1 MSGHSKWASIKH
13 KKAANDSKKG
23 KIWSKIAKE
32 ITIAVK
38 EGGSPDPDQNARLR
52 MVIVKA
58 KGTNMPNDN
67 IDRAIKRGAGAGEG
81 ANIEEMSYEG
91 YAPGGVAIIVDVA
104 TDNKNRTAAEI
115 RSIFSKNGGNL
126 AESGAVSWQ
135 FKKKAVVIIPA
146 AGNTEE
152 SLMDIVLDAGAE
164 DIEQDEE
171 VFTIT
176 GPMEALSSIVDALKA
191 KNIEP
196 ESAEIVRVADN
207 TMTIAENDAKKV
219 MKIISLFEDH
229 DDVSAV
235 ATNLEITDNLI
246 EEE

>member
-1 MSGHSKWASIKH
+1 MSGHSKWATIKRD
-13 KKAANDSKKG
+13 KAKTDAARGNVFT
-23 KIWSKIAKE
+23 KIGREIA
-32 ITIAVK
+32 IAVK
-38 EGGSPDPDQNARLR
+38 NGGGDPALNPRLATVIQKAR
-52 MVIVKA
+52 A
-58 KGTNMPNDN
+58 NNMPNEN
-67 IDRAIKRGAGAGEG
+67 IQRSIKKATGELG
-81 ANIEEMSYEG
+81 SVNYEEMVYEG
-91 YAPGGVAIIVDVA
+91 YGPGGSAVMLDIV

-126 AESGAVSWQ
+126 AENGAVSWQ
-135 FKKKAVVIIPA
+135 FKKKAVVMIPA

-164 DIEQDEE
+164 DIEEDGE

-191 KNIEP
+191 KGIEP

-219 MKIISLFEDH
+219 MKIIGLFEDH

-246 EEE
+246 EE